1 MEGMDDDSED
11 RMSYLTAMGAD
22 YLSCDSRLI
31 SDFEDT
37 DGEGGAYTDNE
48 LDEPAEEPLVSSITR
63 SSEPVQHEE
72 VRRGWHR
79 APRPRAERP
88 RAGKERLALS
98 YLHSSG
104 HLLTQVLWKVFL
116 RVGADYQG
124 VSLRVSTCIIIVAV
138 VPGKVGPRSVI
149 SRS

>member
-1 MEGMDDDSED
+1 MEGMDDDPED

-72 VRRGWHR
+72 VRRG
-79 APRPRAERP
+79 RPQAVRP
-88 RAGKERLALS
+88 WAGKGGSA
-98 YLHSSG
+98 
-104 HLLTQVLWKVFL
+104 
-116 RVGADYQG
+116 
-124 VSLRVSTCIIIVAV
+124 VSLQFFWTTVY
-138 VPGKVGPRSVI
+138 SVCRGRY
-149 SRS
+149 S

>member
-1 MEGMDDDSED
+1 MEGMDDDAED

-22 YLSCDSRLI
+22 YLSCDSRLV

-72 VRRGWHR
+72 VRRGTAHPRQLAAGREAAR
-79 APRPRAERP
+79 A
-88 RAGKERLALS
+88 L
-98 YLHSSG
+98 
-104 HLLTQVLWKVFL
+104 
-116 RVGADYQG
+116 
-124 VSLRVSTCIIIVAV
+124 
-138 VPGKVGPRSVI
+138 
-149 SRS
+149 

>member
-1 MEGMDDDSED
+1 MEGMDDDPED

-48 LDEPAEEPLVSSITR
+48 LDEPAEELLVSSITR

-72 VRRGWHR
+72 VRRG
-79 APRPRAERP
+79 RPQLRGRGQEAEVLVFHWSP
-88 RAGKERLALS
+88 AGQ
-98 YLHSSG
+98 
-104 HLLTQVLWKVFL
+104 LLIQ
-116 RVGADYQG
+116 GAVEG
-124 VSLRVSTCIIIVAV
+124 LLE
-138 VPGKVGPRSVI
+138 G
-149 SRS
+149 

>member
-1 MEGMDDDSED
+1 MEGMDDDPED

-63 SSEPVQHEE
+63 SSEPEGGY
-72 VRRGWHR
+72 VRGCVCTH
-79 APRPRAERP
+79 
-88 RAGKERLALS
+88 
-98 YLHSSG
+98 
-104 HLLTQVLWKVFL
+104 TQKK
-116 RVGADYQG
+116 AN
-124 VSLRVSTCIIIVAV
+124 
-138 VPGKVGPRSVI
+138 
-149 SRS
+149 

>member
-1 MEGMDDDSED
+1 MEGMDDDPED

-48 LDEPAEEPLVSSITR
+48 LDEPAEEPTVSSITR

-72 VRRGWHR
+72 VRRGQ
-79 APRPRAERP
+79 APP
-88 RAGKERLALS
+88 AGKKKEV
-98 YLHSSG
+98 SSSF
-104 HLLTQVLWKVFL
+104 KFEMA
-116 RVGADYQG
+116 VGAHDF
-124 VSLRVSTCIIIVAV
+124 
-138 VPGKVGPRSVI
+138 
-149 SRS
+149 

>member
-1 MEGMDDDSED
+1 MEGMDDDAED

-72 VRRGWHR
+72 VRRGAAHR
-79 APRPRAERP
+79 GQLA
-88 RAGKERLALS
+88 AGCEAAR
-98 YLHSSG
+98 
-104 HLLTQVLWKVFL
+104 VL
-116 RVGADYQG
+116 
-124 VSLRVSTCIIIVAV
+124 
-138 VPGKVGPRSVI
+138 
-149 SRS
+149 

>member
-1 MEGMDDDSED
+1 MEGLDDDAED

-48 LDEPAEEPLVSSITR
+48 LDEPAEEPPVSSITR

-72 VRRGWHR
+72 VRQRG
-79 APRPRAERP
+79 RPRAARP
-88 RAGKERLALS
+88 RAGRGGS
-98 YLHSSG
+98 
-104 HLLTQVLWKVFL
+104 
-116 RVGADYQG
+116 G
-124 VSLRVSTCIIIVAV
+124 VSLERFWTT
-138 VPGKVGPRSVI
+138 VGSGCRGRRSKGLKQMTRREALLPRPCL
-149 SRS
+149 RGCE

>member
-1 MEGMDDDSED
+1 MEGMDDDPED

-72 VRRGWHR
+72 VRRGEAR
-79 APRPRAERP
+79 QATGCEAMGRKRR
-88 RAGKERLALS
+88 
-98 YLHSSG
+98 
-104 HLLTQVLWKVFL
+104 F
-116 RVGADYQG
+116 G
-124 VSLRVSTCIIIVAV
+124 VSLEFFWTTVNSGCCRRYS
-138 VPGKVGPRSVI
+138 
-149 SRS
+149 